1 MKTLHIINPNSSQSV
16 TDTIRATAIGL
27 MPALADRMA
36 FATLA
41 DAPAGIVNQGDCD
54 RAAVLL
60 ADHVRHADED
70 AGAFL
75 IACFSD
81 PGLYAAREITTRP
94 VIGIGQAA
102 LASAAAFGSRVGVV
116 AISRHAI
123 TRHFRHYAAIGL
135 RSLVVGERAID
146 LAVDQSGND
155 LARARVIEVATALR
169 DRDGA
174 DVIILGC
181 AGMSTLRAEIEAS
194 VGLPVVDPVSAGLAV
209 AAERLVNA
217 AHV

>member
-1 MKTLHIINPNSSQSV
+1 MKKLHIINPNSSQPV
-16 TDTIRATAIGL
+16 TDTIRATAVGL
-27 MPALADRMA
+27 LPDLADRMV

-41 DAPAGIVNQGDCD
+41 DAPAGIVNQGHSD

-60 ADHVRHADED
+60 ADHVRHADAY

-81 PGLYAAREITTRP
+81 PGLYAAREITSSP
-94 VIGIGQAA
+94 VIGIGQAS
-102 LASAAAFGSRVGVV
+102 LAAAAAFGSRVGVV

-123 TRHFRHYAAIGL
+123 ARHFRHYAAVGL

-155 LARARVIEVATALR
+155 VARARVIEVATALR

-174 DVIILGC
+174 EVIILGC
-181 AGMSTLRAEIEAS
+181 AGMSALRAEIESS
-194 VGLPVVDPVSAGLAV
+194 VGLPVVDPVAAGLAV
-209 AAERLVNA
+209 AAERLTNA